1 MRVSIVIIMVWFL
14 SGFGVFWVP
23 ETACARLKIKKLDYA
38 TAWKTYLADKSN
50 LEPVREYPY
59 DRCFRQA
66 AKQYDIP
73 LTLLLAM
80 ARGESDFNPRAGS
93 SKSCY
98 GIMQIQWPGT
108 AGDLGFT
115 AKEQLYDPCRN
126 IKAGAKYIRMMLDR
140 YNGDVHRAVAAYNYG
155 PGRISRNLG
164 VPIPKGADWYSGY
177 VYHHL
182 QQVLAGAVKGKPVTA
197 KKKKYTPGTKIPVIL
212 FHNPLRARDFM
223 AYFKERAPNLKL
235 DWFRTSLGETYIVL
249 LTETKAE
256 QDKSVQQMK
265 KLGYH
270 LKIDKAFQ

>member
-1 MRVSIVIIMVWFL
+1 MRVSIVIIMVWLL
-14 SGFGVFWVP
+14 SGFGSLWAP
-23 ETACARLKIKKLDYA
+23 NTAFARLEIKKLDYA
-38 TAWKTYLADKSN
+38 KAWKTYLADQSA
-50 LEPVREYPY
+50 LEPVSEYPY
-59 DRCFRQA
+59 EACFRQA
-66 AKQYDIP
+66 AKRYDLP

-80 ARGESDFNPRAGS
+80 ARGESDFNARAGS

-126 IKAGAKYIRMMLDR
+126 ISAGAKYIRMMLDR
-140 YNGDVHRAVAAYNYG
+140 YNGDLHRAVAAYNYG
-155 PGRISRNLG
+155 PGRISKTRG
-164 VPIPKGADWYSGY
+164 APIPKGADWYSGY
-177 VYHHL
+177 IYHHL
-182 QQVLAGAVKGKPVTA
+182 QQVLAGAVKGKPSTA

-223 AYFKERAPNLKL
+223 AYFQERAPNLKL